1 MKKKK
6 KILSSIGCALLLS
19 IASPIPVLG
28 YTESF
33 SIQQDERSVTCLVMD
48 NKEPSTPMQY

>member
-48 NKEPSTPMQY
+48 NLKSATYRV